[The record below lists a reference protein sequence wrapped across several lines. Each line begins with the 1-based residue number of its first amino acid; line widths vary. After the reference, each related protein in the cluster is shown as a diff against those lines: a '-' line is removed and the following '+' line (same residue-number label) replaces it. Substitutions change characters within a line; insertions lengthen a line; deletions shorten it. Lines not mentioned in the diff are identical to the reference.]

1 MERIFFFRQPHT
13 CLNNLWHTSVCF
25 FREGRLHVSGGVS
38 DLYALDRPEALHI
51 SFGSAMANRPN
62 DLKMPQMGHF
72 YRFEPQKPAKP

>member
-1 MERIFFFRQPHT
+1 
-13 CLNNLWHTSVCF
+13 
-25 FREGRLHVSGGVS
+25 VSGDVS

-51 SFGSAMANRPN
+51 SFGYAMANRPN